1 MYKLI
6 FTLYS
11 ILILSL
17 LLHYI
22 FKYLVNN
29 KIKEPLGPLQTDEL
43 CSDLQTSAQ
52 GTNISISSYLTNNNL
67 NYDLVD
73 YDIDMIE
80 RQYNRLK
87 YCVDNFKFKIGQPVI
102 TGPYTT
108 TPAAITFGG
117 NYPNNINLHFT
128 FPPALPGSMGDKGD
142 KGIKGKKGIRGN
154 KGIKGITG
162 NSDVCSV

>member
-22 FKYLVNN
+22 FKYLVN
-29 KIKEPLGPLQTDEL
+29 KKEPLGPLPGDEL
-43 CSDLQTSAQ
+43 CSNNQTSSAS
-52 GTNISISSYLTNNNL
+52 TNIVLSSYLTNNNL

-80 RQYNRLK
+80 RQYNNLK
-87 YCVDNFKFKIGQPVI
+87 YCVDNFKFKIGDQVV

-108 TPAAITFGG
+108 TPTSISFGG

-128 FPPALPGSMGDKGD
+128 FPLVLDGPPGDKGD
-142 KGIKGKKGIRGN
+142 KGNKGKKGSIGQKGQRGN
-154 KGIKGITG
+154 TGSDGI
-162 NSDVCSV
+162 CSS